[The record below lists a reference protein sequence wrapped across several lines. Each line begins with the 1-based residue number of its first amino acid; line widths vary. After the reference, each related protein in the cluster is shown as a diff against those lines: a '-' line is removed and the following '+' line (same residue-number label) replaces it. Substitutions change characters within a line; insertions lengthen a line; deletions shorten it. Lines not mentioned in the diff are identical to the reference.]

1 MKTSMM
7 TVVLTA
13 FTSLLAGF
21 SAQTMAQT
29 SEPASTIPDGGRIVG
44 NGQGLSANEISLGN
58 AIEVLCPD
66 LLARRNAGVPR
77 APTERDLQE
86 RCTEVIGARSNGV
99 GVPDLNNILRELNV
113 DEAAAQNRGLV
124 ELASISAAA
133 VIGRLEQLRLAD
145 AGQRGET
152 VVYKSGPGNVGYHLE
167 TGGAA
172 GDEDFGR
179 WSAYLNGELFSGDRD
194 QSALEAGFDI
204 DGNRITVG
212 ADYRLNNNTF
222 VGGSLD
228 YITSSSDF
236 DNGSELDTDGIDL
249 TLYGTTFTETGYYF
263 EGTVG
268 FGFND
273 YKQDRRFTYTIPA
286 LPAGTTMVSQ
296 TASGDTEGDQFS
308 LSAGVG
314 RDLDLGNG
322 LLANFTG
329 HLNYLDA
336 SVDGFTETITGS
348 APGLGMGLVV
358 GDQDIQ
364 SLRSS
369 VGAQIS
375 KTISTGSGV
384 VVPFARADWLHEF
397 DNDSR
402 TIIASLVNDPFNV
415 ATTFA
420 LTTEEPDEDYFRAGG
435 GVSAVFAGGL
445 QGFIALDTVIGLSDF
460 NYYSITAGITK
471 EF

>member
-1 MKTSMM
+1 M
-7 TVVLTA
+7 TAVSA
-13 FTSLLAGF
+13 IFASLLVGF
-21 SAQTMAQT
+21 STQTIAQTT
-29 SEPASTIPDGGRIVG
+29 GPASTIPDGGRIVG
-44 NGQGLSANEISLGN
+44 NGQGLGANEISLGN
-58 AIEVLCPD
+58 AIEDLCPD
-66 LLARRNAGVPR
+66 LVARRNAGVRRTPD
-77 APTERDLQE
+77 ERDLQE
-86 RCTEVIGARSNGV
+86 RCSEVVNARVNGV
-99 GVPDLNNILRELNV
+99 GVPELNNVLRELNV

-124 ELASISAAA
+124 ELASVSAAA

-145 AGQRGET
+145 AGQAGET
-152 VVYKSGPGNVGYHLE
+152 VAYKSGLGNWGYHLE

-179 WSAYLNGELFSGDRD
+179 WSVYLTGELLRGDRD
-194 QSALEAGFDI
+194 QSALEAGFDL
-204 DGNRITVG
+204 DGIRLTVG
-212 ADYRLNNNTF
+212 TDYRLNDNTF

-228 YITSSSDF
+228 YITSNSDF

-273 YKQDRRFTYTIPA
+273 YQQDRRFTYTIPA
-286 LPAGTTMVSQ
+286 VPAGTTSIGQ
-296 TASGDTEGDQFS
+296 TASGDTEGDQFF

-336 SVDGFTETITGS
+336 SVDGFTETISGS

-358 GDQDIQ
+358 GDQDIE

-375 KTISTGSGV
+375 KTMSTEAGV
-384 VVPFARADWLHEF
+384 IAPFVRADWLHEF

-402 TIIASLVNDPFNV
+402 TIIARFANDPFNV

-420 LTTEEPDEDYFRAGG
+420 LTTEEPDEDYFRFGG

-460 NYYSITAGITK
+460 NYYAVTAGITK
-471 EF
+471 EL